1 MSLGD
6 VGGWVLDVAALAEI
20 ADGTVFAAAL
30 VDTAAHRGL
39 TLLVPVTAL
48 AEVYAVR
55 SSTAARERLA
65 AVRDERGGW
74 LLSMLADVPVDLLG
88 KLSGT
93 GGDRTLAH
101 VAIAAAMRGW
111 PVVTDR
117 ADRLRHLAPEVPTI
131 SI

>member
-1 MSLGD
+1 MSLGE
-6 VGGWVLDVAALAEI
+6 VGGWVLDVAALTEI

-48 AEVYAVR
+48 AAVYAAR
-55 SSTAARERLA
+55 PSAAARERLA

-74 LLSMLADVPVDLLG
+74 LLSMLADVPADLLS
-88 KLSGT
+88 KLT
-93 GGDRTLAH
+93 DACGDRTLAH
-101 VAIAAAMRGW
+101 VAIAAATRGW

-117 ADRLRHLAPEVPTI
+117 PDRLRHIASEVPTI